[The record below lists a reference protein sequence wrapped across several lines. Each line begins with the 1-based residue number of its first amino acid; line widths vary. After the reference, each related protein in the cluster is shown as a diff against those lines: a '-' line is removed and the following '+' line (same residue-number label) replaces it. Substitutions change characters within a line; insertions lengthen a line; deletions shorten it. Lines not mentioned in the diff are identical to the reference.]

1 MGKIKEKNAD
11 CTVKQ
16 LAIIRPNCGAIDVGS
31 MSMMVSYQDSN
42 GKQKIIE
49 FLAYTSDLHELGDLL
64 RSDGVNHIAI
74 EATGSYWIC
83 LYDYLESI
91 GIEVLL
97 VNARHF
103 KNVDA
108 QKTDVKDAQWLHQLN
123 AHGLLRGSHIAS
135 EEYREL
141 RTYIDQR
148 GIFQDSKSDTL
159 NRIQKVL
166 TLMNVKLQHIISDIE
181 GVSGMNIIRK
191 ISRGITDPEE
201 LLRDIKI
208 SQLKASKEDLIK
220 SLEGQFKPYLIEILN
235 IHLNTYDFYKNQMKV
250 CEVLIEDL
258 LNKLLPF
265 DENGNKL
272 KISSEKSYSRKNQY
286 SFNLKEYLA
295 KIIGT
300 DLTEIDGI
308 DEATVLTIIAIVG
321 IDVSKWKTAEHFVSW
336 LNLSPRWR
344 KSGGKILGHQR
355 RFTNNAATQAFRLAA
370 RSLWNNK
377 GNLGRLYRKLSA
389 TKGSS
394 KAIKAVARRLAVI
407 FYHMIKKKSKYEPK
421 KVCMDEEYYKFQ
433 KLKRL
438 LKEAEKLGY
447 NLIKVA

>member
-1 MGKIKEKNAD
+1 MDKSKEKKAES
-11 CTVKQ
+11 TVKQ
-16 LAIIRPNCGAIDVGS
+16 LAIIRPHCGAIDVGS
-31 MSMMVSYQDSN
+31 MRMMVSYQDSQ

-49 FLAYTSDLHELGDLL
+49 FLAYTSDLHELVDLL
-64 RSDGVNHIAI
+64 KKEGVDHIAM

-83 LYDYLESI
+83 LHDFLVSA
-91 GIEVLL
+91 GINVLL

-123 AHGLLRGSHIAS
+123 AHGLLRGSHIAP

-141 RTYIDQR
+141 RSYIDER
-148 GIFQDSKSDTL
+148 GRFQDSKSETL
-159 NRIQKVL
+159 NRIHKVL

-191 ISRGITDPEE
+191 ISQRITNPEE
-201 LLRDIKI
+201 LLRDINI
-208 SQLKASKEDLIK
+208 SQLKASKEELVK
-220 SLEGQFKPYLIEILN
+220 SLEGKFKPHLIEILN
-235 IHLNTYDFYKNQMKV
+235 LQLNTYDFYKKQMRV

-258 LNKLLPF
+258 LNKLVPF
-265 DENGNKL
+265 DENGNKI
-272 KISSEKSYSRKNQY
+272 KISSKKSYSRKNQY
-286 SFNLKEYLA
+286 SFNLKEYLTR
-295 KIIGT
+295 IVGT

-308 DEATVLTIIAIVG
+308 DESTVLTIISIVG

-336 LNLSPRWR
+336 LNLTPRIK
-344 KSGGKILGHQR
+344 KSGGKIIGHQQ
-355 RFTNNAATQAFRLAA
+355 RFTNNAATQALRLAA

-377 GNLGRLYRKLSA
+377 GNLGKLYRRLAA

-394 KAIKAVARRLAVI
+394 KAIKALARRLAVI
-407 FYHMIKKKSKYEPK
+407 IYHMIKKNSKYEPYK
-421 KVCMDEEYYKFQ
+421 TCMDEDRYKIQ

-438 LKEAEKLGY
+438 TKEAEKLGY
-447 NLIKVA
+447 NLIKAA